1 MSSFNIN
8 LKKYR
13 ELRGMTQ
20 QEIAS
25 QLGISQ
31 QAYGQYERATREPR
45 LDTLRSMSKILG
57 VSIDELLGTTDNAAD
72 RFTRCTTYL
81 KSLGVR
87 IEQDDDAV
95 RLYFPESWKFA
106 SCEPCVSFP
115 TKDRFTV
122 CISSVLDRSDH
133 ENAKRREEAVYN
145 ALAAISMFQ
154 GA

>member
-45 LDTLRSMSKILG
+45 IDTLRSMSKILG
-57 VSIDELLGTTDNAAD
+57 VSLDELLGTTDNAAD
-72 RFTRCTTYL
+72 RFTRCIAYL
-81 KSLGVR
+81 ESLGFR
-87 IEQDDDAV
+87 IEQDETSV
-95 RLYFPESWKFA
+95 CVYFPDSSKSISHEQS
-106 SCEPCVSFP
+106 VSFP
-115 TKDRFTV
+115 TRDLFTA
-122 CISSVLDRSDH
+122 CISSVLDRSDR

-145 ALAAISMFQ
+145 ALTIIDTFQ
-154 GA
+154 NS

>member
-57 VSIDELLGTTDNAAD
+57 VSLDELLGTTDNAAD
-72 RFTRCTTYL
+72 TFTRCTTYL
-81 KSLGVR
+81 ESLGFR
-87 IEQDDDAV
+87 IVQNESSIRV
-95 RLYFPESWKFA
+95 YFPDSSKSISHEQH
-106 SCEPCVSFP
+106 VSFP
-115 TKDRFTV
+115 TKELFTA
-122 CISSVLDRSDH
+122 CISSVLDRSDR
-133 ENAKRREEAVYN
+133 ENAKRREDAVYN
-145 ALAAISMFQ
+145 ALDVIETFQ
-154 GA
+154 NS

>member
-45 LDTLRSMSKILG
+45 IDTLRSMSKILG
-57 VSIDELLGTTDNAAD
+57 EIGRAHV
-72 RFTRCTTYL
+72 
-81 KSLGVR
+81 
-87 IEQDDDAV
+87 
-95 RLYFPESWKFA
+95 
-106 SCEPCVSFP
+106 
-115 TKDRFTV
+115 
-122 CISSVLDRSDH
+122 
-133 ENAKRREEAVYN
+133 
-145 ALAAISMFQ
+145 
-154 GA
+154 